1 MTETVLKK
9 ALIRLDLKF
18 GNITP
23 ENAQIKQYEL
33 EKDLKVWRVF
43 LNGYAKNGF
52 VVFDGEATSK
62 DEVMDILKDLAPEV
76 KAMRRLT
83 VADRVEESMS
93 WNGVLEKMKPR
104 RSAQRRSIRAFP
116 FLSSLSSLKL
126 TIPLKELRSRMF
138 LPALRSNLSLTAGVA
153 GSERLYS

>member
-62 DEVMDILKDLAPEV
+62 DEVMDMLKDLAPEV

-83 VADRVEESMS
+83 VADLVEESMS
-93 WNGVLEKMKPR
+93 WNGVLGKMKP
-104 RSAQRRSIRAFP
+104 
-116 FLSSLSSLKL
+116 
-126 TIPLKELRSRMF
+126 
-138 LPALRSNLSLTAGVA
+138 
-153 GSERLYS
+153 